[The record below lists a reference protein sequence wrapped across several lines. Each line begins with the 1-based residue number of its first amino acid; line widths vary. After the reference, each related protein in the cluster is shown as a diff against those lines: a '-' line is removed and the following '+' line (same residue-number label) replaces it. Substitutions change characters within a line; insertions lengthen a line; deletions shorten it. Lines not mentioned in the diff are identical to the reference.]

1 MSGRVSSLRS
11 KQQKTK
17 RRKTRL
23 YKYVG
28 LLTLF
33 ALVFGGLIFLF
44 RADFLKIK
52 NVSVSGNT
60 LVPESVIKEIAWQKM
75 NNAHFFVLPKNNIVI
90 YPKRNIEKEIL
101 EKFRTVMDVKINRGS
116 GGVINIQITE
126 YKPKYL
132 WCNGLSREKCYFMSE
147 NGFIFS
153 ESADFTDDVL
163 FTFYGLVEAD
173 DPIGKTYTSNEKF
186 VELNYFVESMKLLDI
201 SPVGL
206 SARGQGDFELRL
218 LSGGQILFSDREDF
232 LNTFENL
239 ETIISEQTRLDKDFL
254 KKLEYID
261 IRFSSKV
268 FVKMKN

>member
-1 MSGRVSSLRS
+1 
-11 KQQKTK
+11 
-17 RRKTRL
+17 
-23 YKYVG
+23 
-28 LLTLF
+28 
-33 ALVFGGLIFLF
+33 
-44 RADFLKIK
+44 
-52 NVSVSGNT
+52 
-60 LVPESVIKEIAWQKM
+60 
-75 NNAHFFVLPKNNIVI
+75 
-90 YPKRNIEKEIL
+90 
-101 EKFRTVMDVKINRGS
+101 
-116 GGVINIQITE
+116 
-126 YKPKYL
+126 
-132 WCNGLSREKCYFMSE
+132 MSE